1 MKRRASNAVTK
12 PTRAA
17 SSSKAS
23 KSSKATKT
31 SKTGKAAAAPPA
43 SDANDSKIT
52 NLALQGGGSHGAY
65 TWGVVDALLEDG
77 RLGFEGVTGASA
89 GAMNAVVMADGW
101 LDGLAARRDPRDEAR
116 AALRRFWESI
126 GRQSS
131 VFSLNG
137 AWVGMAPS
145 LVNNPVFLWT
155 DLVSRVFSPYQ
166 LNPFNYNPLR
176 GLLDASIDFKRLQV
190 RCPFKLFICATN
202 VRTGRP
208 RVFREGELEL
218 DMLLASACLPF
229 AFQAVHVKNEQ
240 EDDFFWDGGYMGNP
254 ALWPLFYAT
263 RSSDLLLVQINPLR
277 RDEVPESAPEIAE
290 RINEVSFNASLLHE
304 LRAID
309 FVQRLLAENKLDP
322 KRYKKIWLHVAS
334 AEEQMK
340 RFGAS
345 SKYNTAPAFLQ
356 QLFELGRATGRE
368 WLEQKWA
375 YVGHAASAPI
385 AETFL

>member
-23 KSSKATKT
+23 KASKATKT
-31 SKTGKAAAAPPA
+31 SKTGQAAAAPSA
-43 SDANDSKIT
+43 SDAEDSKIT

-65 TWGVVDALLEDG
+65 TWGVLDALLEDG

-116 AALRRFWESI
+116 GSLRRFWESI

-254 ALWPLFYAT
+254 ALWPLFTPPAAAT
-263 RSSDLLLVQINPLR
+263 CCWCRSTRCGVMRFR
-277 RDEVPESAPEIAE
+277 RARRRSPNASTRLASTPRCCTSCGRSTSCSACWPRTSLSAPG
-290 RINEVSFNASLLHE
+290 R
-304 LRAID
+304 
-309 FVQRLLAENKLDP
+309 
-322 KRYKKIWLHVAS
+322 
-334 AEEQMK
+334 
-340 RFGAS
+340 
-345 SKYNTAPAFLQ
+345 PAWSQ
-356 QLFELGRATGRE
+356 
-368 WLEQKWA
+368 W
-375 YVGHAASAPI
+375 
-385 AETFL
+385 